1 MNFGEAHLS
10 HSRERTHS
18 KPQPAPCVSILLR
31 AGTRPRLP
39 RTPLSPCP
47 EKALNSLPFP
57 NPGLCLVR
65 DVFCPVFAVFIC
77 LFVVSTFLS
86 RYHHGLDLSRD
97 AWVTFWLLS
106 LTWFMSTSQHPE
118 PAWPALPLPPPLR
131 PDLAGRLVLQTEGG
145 RMDPCQP
152 PVYALGLGVS
162 GAAAS
167 WSCENVLK
175 KCNWGCGGEQTC
187 TYHSSDFAQASR
199 RRKICWPPTASC
211 FCPWPGRDCHPLV
224 HPHPG
229 KTYPCSKPSCP
240 SSKLALRRTPPLP
253 LPATEER
260 ESSLPLHACLSQAS
274 PQLPYFCFSQ
284 ITLDF
289 APRNAYLFLLKGW
302 QSPTFC
308 GSHGADPPS
317 EGELR
322 RLLPGWAL
330 ALGGPHARPDAWKSV
345 SPASLGTMRGR
356 PCALIFHFKVL

>member
-1 MNFGEAHLS
+1 MNSGEAHLS

-106 LTWFMSTSQHPE
+106 LTWFVSTSQHPE

-175 KCNWGCGGEQTC
+175 KCNWGGVGGSRHARTIHP
-187 TYHSSDFAQASR
+187 TLHRQAE
-199 RRKICWPPTASC
+199 
-211 FCPWPGRDCHPLV
+211 
-224 HPHPG
+224 
-229 KTYPCSKPSCP
+229 
-240 SSKLALRRTPPLP
+240 
-253 LPATEER
+253 EER
-260 ESSLPLHACLSQAS
+260 SVGHQQQAASARGQGETAIPWSTRTQGRHTPAPNPHVPPVNSRSEGRLPS
-274 PQLPYFCFSQ
+274 PFPP
-284 ITLDF
+284 
-289 APRNAYLFLLKGW
+289 PRR
-302 QSPTFC
+302 
-308 GSHGADPPS
+308 GSPPS
-317 EGELR
+317 L
-322 RLLPGWAL
+322 
-330 ALGGPHARPDAWKSV
+330 ST
-345 SPASLGTMRGR
+345 PA
-356 PCALIFHFKVL
+356 